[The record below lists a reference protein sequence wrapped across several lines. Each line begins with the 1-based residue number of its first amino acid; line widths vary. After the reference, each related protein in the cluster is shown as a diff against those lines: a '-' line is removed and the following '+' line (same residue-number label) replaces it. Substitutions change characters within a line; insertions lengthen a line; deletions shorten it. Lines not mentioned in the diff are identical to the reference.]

1 MIGSYAEGQ
10 LIKVAFHLYCVWIMR
25 VRVGR
30 CQWRKEKF
38 GEEKGNEAIG
48 EWGSGNA
55 FTSRPRFF

>member
-30 CQWRKEKF
+30 CQRRKEKF
-38 GEEKGNEAIG
+38 GEERRNDVVG
-48 EWGSGNA
+48 
-55 FTSRPRFF
+55 